1 MILKKFIS
9 GSLALGI
16 LLNSMLTSISSF
28 AGILSEDGRYESFEG
43 SNLVIDNILEEDKV
57 DIEIEGN
64 TLVNL
69 CSEMNSNTQWV
80 LKDGWWELSKAG
92 VLFLDFKALVK
103 PNTTY
108 TVILNA
114 KLDNSNGIVFGFRK
128 DDLQWEGIVHS
139 LRLNGINKFKFTTTS
154 NEVNRFTIHRATT
167 VGEETTIGVKDIL
180 ILEGDWTNKE
190 VPSYFEGMKSVGQD
204 NVNGYRIEIISN
216 NKNLFDGELEHGYIG
231 DSNGTLRP
239 YGSSGKSTLN
249 YIPIKSQIYTLYWDC
264 YSAVSPTCYYYDK
277 DYNYLGRQ
285 GKTVYKLTDSY
296 TFNVPYSDA
305 KYMKFRLYSDN
316 NGLIEDSFEGI
327 TIQLEEGTQATPY
340 VSHQSNIL
348 QIPLSEPLRG
358 LPNGTKDRI
367 IKRNGQWF
375 IERNCGEILLDGTQE
390 IYNKEELNGIYRF
403 MFPVNNV
410 KPHGRSISDK
420 YPTTVGD
427 ELYEHL
433 RASDNRIWY
442 YNLPSVEMDKED
454 VLEKFANNP
463 TRVVY
468 ELAEPIY
475 EPLNINLSLPIY
487 EGTTYISNDSAIP
500 ANIKVTVDRVLN
512 RAVEYTEL
520 AKANPTIANLSRAR
534 YWTNLLK
541 ESTKKDELQE
551 EINNNTDIVD
561 LQLERKTTSANL
573 DVYIKCE
580 NMLSMSLDTNQ
591 IIFEDFSGIEDVEK
605 ASAINITINSSLP
618 YQLNAY
624 LPTEIQSSD
633 KTNTMDKQI
642 LNIKENSETDYK
654 EFSNIN
660 EKVVLKDN
668 CPAGNDLTHGVDLK
682 LVGGIAHEKDVYKT
696 TIKFEIEQ
704 K

>member
-1 MILKKFIS
+1 MRLKKFIS
-9 GSLALGI
+9 GSLTLGI
-16 LLNSMLTSISSF
+16 LLNSIPINSF
-28 AGILSEDGRYESFEG
+28 AGILSEDSRYETFEG
-43 SNLVIDNILEEDKV
+43 NSIKIDNILEEDKTDV
-57 DIEIEGN
+57 EIEGN
-64 TLVNL
+64 TLVNNCL
-69 CSEMNSNTQWV
+69 NDT
-80 LKDGWWELSKAG
+80 KDGIIINDITRFDSSMI
-92 VLFLDFKALVK
+92 K
-103 PNTTY
+103 PNTEYTLIFDIPENNLKEGYVFIIELHSQNASSKVRVKPGETGTFIKKVRTY
-108 TVILNA
+108 DEVNLIPWISNGVNIATNGGSVILKN
-114 KLDNSNGIVFGFRK
+114 LM
-128 DDLQWEGIVHS
+128 
-139 LRLNGINKFKFTTTS
+139 
-154 NEVNRFTIHRATT
+154 
-167 VGEETTIGVKDIL
+167 
-180 ILEGDWTNKE
+180 ILEGNWTNKE
-190 VPSYFEGMKSVGQD
+190 IPSYFEGMKSVGQD
-204 NVNGYRIEIISN
+204 NVNGYGIEIISN

-551 EINNNTDIVD
+551 EINNNVDVVD
-561 LQLERKTTSANL
+561 LQLERKMTSANL

-591 IIFEDFSGIEDVEK
+591 ISFDDFSGIEDIENVN
-605 ASAINITINSSLP
+605 AVNVTINSSLP

-624 LPTEIQSSD
+624 LPSEIQNAD
-633 KTNTMDKQI
+633 KTKTLDKSI
-642 LNIKENSETDYK
+642 LNIKESSDSTYQAFTNTTD
-654 EFSNIN
+654 
-660 EKVVLKDN
+660 KVVLKDN
-668 CPAGNDLTHGVDLK
+668 CSSGNQLVHGIDIMLR
-682 LVGGIAHEKDVYKT
+682 GGVAHEKDIYKAV
-696 TIKFEIEQ
+696 IKLEAEQ